1 MNDFMKYWRIIRY
14 YYTQKYQINER
25 DLDLLLYLYSEKYFT
40 KNDCYLFL
48 QTLPWD
54 KSRFTKLRKKGFLDI
69 HSHAHKNRSTIWK
82 MTFKGKK
89 LVASLYAKLN
99 GGTISEN
106 YQFNRMFLDGAG
118 YAHKVYRNVI
128 KKMNE
133 EIRTGKFSDD

>member
-14 YYTQKYQINER
+14 YYTQKYEITDR

-54 KSRFTKLRKKGFLDI
+54 KYRFTKLRNKGFIDI
-69 HSHAHKNRSTIWK
+69 HAPANKHRSTIWK

-106 YQFNRMFLDGAG
+106 YQFNRMFLDSAG
-118 YAHKVYRNVI
+118 YAHRTYRNVI

-133 EIRTGKFSDD
+133 EIRTRKFTDD